1 MNNQKNDFVI
11 VVEFLLKW
19 KYFLIG
25 ISLLSGILTAIFTA
39 PVFVHPKYKSSAIFY
54 PTSMVSASKALI
66 SEQGAGGEKDFLT
79 IGESQEAEQL
89 LQILQSDIIPS
100 KLNVKY
106 KLMEHY
112 GIRPGDRYANT
123 KFGKKFRSYVKSELT
138 EYTSI
143 KVTVIDE
150 DPEMAANIANDIVEI
165 MDTIRNNIQ
174 RQRANDGLKIVENDY
189 NEKKTHIQSIIDS
202 LNVISNKGVM
212 KYEQQTDGLTKAYSD
227 AIQKGNNKALQEI
240 EKKMQLVAK
249 YGPAQEMLSNEL
261 EYETEQLVILRSKY
275 KQAKIDAE
283 SFIPN
288 KFIVERAYK
297 AERKTYPKRMIITFI
312 ATVAAFLFSCLFFII
327 MENLK
332 EVNFNN
338 KK

>member
-11 VVEFLLKW
+11 ILEFLLKW
-19 KYFLIG
+19 KYYLLG
-25 ISLLSGILTAIFTA
+25 ISLLAGITAAIFTA
-39 PVFVHPKYKSSAIFY
+39 PVFVHPKYTSTAIFY
-54 PTSMVSASKALI
+54 PTSMVSVSKALI
-66 SEQGAGGEKDFLT
+66 SEQGASGEKDFLT

-89 LQILQSDIIPS
+89 LQILQSDLIPS

-112 GIRPGDRYANT
+112 GIRPDEKYANT
-123 KFGKKFRSYVKSELT
+123 KFGKKFKSYVKAELT

-150 DPEMAANIANDIVEI
+150 DAEMAANIANDVVEI
-165 MDTIRNNIQ
+165 MDTIRNDIQ
-174 RQRANDGLKIVENDY
+174 KQRANDGLKIVENDY
-189 NEKKTHIQSIIDS
+189 NEKKVHVQSIIDS
-202 LNVISNKGVM
+202 LSVISNKGVL

-227 AIQKGNNKALQEI
+227 AIQKGNTKTLQFI
-240 EKKMQLVAK
+240 EEKMKLVAK
-249 YGPAQEMLSNEL
+249 YGPAQEMLTNEL
-261 EYETEQLVILRSKY
+261 EYETEQLVILRSKF

-283 SFIPN
+283 SYIPN

-297 AERKTYPKRMIITFI
+297 AERKTYPKRMMVTLISCISG
-312 ATVAAFLFSCLFFII
+312 FLFSALFFII
-327 MENLK
+327 YENLK
-332 EVNFNN
+332 EIKLG